1 MPWRG
6 PKKNG
11 DERPAGAG
19 LDARALAD
27 CYESLRNVVV
37 ERSAGA
43 HAMRGGAA
51 LRFKGMA
58 AWMKC
63 VGECAG
69 PSPAAPAPAH
79 AASLPVGIE
88 RNVVEIMATMVLA
101 SAREALA

>member
-1 MPWRG
+1 LG
-6 PKKNG
+6 
-11 DERPAGAG
+11 
-19 LDARALAD
+19 D
-27 CYESLRNVVV
+27 CYESLRKGVV

-51 LRFKGMA
+51 LMFKGMA

-69 PSPAAPAPAH
+69 ASPAAPAPAPAH

-88 RNVVEIMATMVLA
+88 RNVIEIMATMVLA
-101 SAREALA
+101 SSREGLA